1 MSQQTFL
8 STLSYTR
15 TSRQHFTKLKSCSAF
30 SVGRTTSSQHALLNH
45 PAFTD
50 SLASSSPFHCLC
62 ARAYALGHAYVCEH
76 VRTQCAL
83 TGQKITL
90 GVSAQAPSTFYL
102 RQGLSDLE
110 LGYIGGLV
118 DQQASRDPPVSLHLT
133 VY

>member
-15 TSRQHFTKLKSCSAF
+15 TSRQHFTKLKSCSF
-30 SVGRTTSSQHALLNH
+30 SVGRATSSQHALLNH

-50 SLASSSPFHCLC
+50 SLASSSPFHLC
-62 ARAYALGHAYVCEH
+62 ARAHALGHAYVCEH

-90 GVSAQAPSTFYL
+90 GVSAQALSTFYL
-102 RQGLSDLE
+102 RQGLSGLE
-110 LGYIGGLV
+110 LWYIGGLV
-118 DQQASRDPPVSLHLT
+118 DQQASRGPPVSLHLT